1 MNRFVKAAVLALATA
16 ATTLTAFA
24 PAEAGDWRRHH
35 DRGDAIALGALGL
48 ATGVIVGGALANQ
61 QPRGRVYIDPP
72 YDDYEPAPV
81 YRERRVYR
89 ETYDNDYSPAYDG
102 QPLYRPA
109 PVYRPQPVYRP
120 RPVQAYGSY
129 QPWTPSWYRFCAQRY
144 RSFNPDTGTF
154 RGHDGR
160 NYFCTAS

>member
-1 MNRFVKAAVLALATA
+1 MNRFVKAAVLAIATA

-24 PAEAGDWRRHH
+24 PANAGDWGRRHHH

-72 YDDYEPAPV
+72 YDDYQPAPV

-89 ETYDNDYSPAYDG
+89 ETYDSDYSP
-102 QPLYRPA
+102 
-109 PVYRPQPVYRP
+109 VYRQP
-120 RPVQAYGSY
+120 RPVQAYGGAY
-129 QPWTPSWYRFCAQRY
+129 QPWTPSWYRYCAQRY

-154 RGHDGR
+154 RGYDGR
-160 NYFCTAS
+160 NYFCTAG